1 MSDPTAELRLADVLD
16 RDGGGLDFASAP
28 ESGELYQAAFQHA
41 PCGVILIQQTGE
53 RITISTNP
61 ALLHLLEID
70 EESLRVRTFG
80 QLLHPEDREVA
91 ARLATD
97 LDAGAA
103 SVASDLRFIT
113 GGGETRWVRILGA
126 RFRSGGRDSYLLNV
140 TDISERK
147 RLEAELTEKALQDPL
162 TGLANRRLLAERL
175 VESLSRTAREGSTMA
190 VLYLDLDRFKRIN
203 DLAGHS
209 TGDRALVTIA
219 ERLRHILRPTDTLAR
234 MGGDE
239 FVIVCDGLGSVD
251 DGLEVGRRAREA
263 IAEPVQVD
271 GQAFDVTVSIGITSV
286 VGREASQWSADRLL
300 SAADDA
306 MYASKVVRGSNGDGS
321 DAIGN
326 QTLEGV

>member
-1 MSDPTAELRLADVLD
+1 LRLADVLD
-16 RDGGGLDFASAP
+16 RDAGGLHFASAP
-28 ESGELYQAAFQHA
+28 ASGELYQAAFQHA
-41 PCGVILIQQTGE
+41 PCGVILIRQTGD
-53 RITISTNP
+53 RVAISTNP
-61 ALLHLLEID
+61 ALLQLLDID

-80 QLLHPEDREVA
+80 QLLHPDDREVA

-97 LDAGAA
+97 LDAGA
-103 SVASDLRFIT
+103 STVAGDLRFVT
-113 GGGETRWVRILGA
+113 GAGESRWVRILGT
-126 RFRSGGRDSYLLNV
+126 RFETGGEDSYLLNV

-147 RLEAELTEKALQDPL
+147 RFEAELTEKALHDPL

-175 VESLSRTAREGSTMA
+175 VESLSRTGREGSTMA

-239 FVIVCDGLGSVD
+239 FVIVCDGLGTID

-271 GQAFDVTVSIGITSV
+271 GQSFDVTVSIGITSV
-286 VGREASQWSADRLL
+286 VGREAAQWSADRLL
-300 SAADDA
+300 AAADDA
-306 MYASKVVRGSNGDGS
+306 MYASKVVSEPDGEPMDS
-321 DAIGN
+321 AGG

>member
-1 MSDPTAELRLADVLD
+1 MRDPASELRLADVLV
-16 RDGGGLDFASAP
+16 RDGGGLEFASAP
-28 ESGELYQAAFQHA
+28 ASGELYRAAFQHA
-41 PCGVILIQQTGE
+41 PCGVILIRQAGE

-61 ALLHLLEID
+61 ALLRLLDID
-70 EESLRVRTFG
+70 EESLQLRTLG
-80 QLLHPEDREVA
+80 QLLHPDDREVA

-103 SVASDLRFIT
+103 SVAGDLRFVT

-126 RFRSGGRDSYLLNV
+126 RFHSGGQDSFLLNV

-147 RLEAELTEKALQDPL
+147 RLEVELTEKALHDPL

-219 ERLRHILRPTDTLAR
+219 DRLRHILRPTDTLAR

-239 FVIVCDGLGSVD
+239 FVIVCDGLGSLD
-251 DGLEVGRRAREA
+251 DGLEVGRRAKEA

-271 GQAFDVTVSIGITSV
+271 GQAFDVTVSIGVTSV
-286 VGREASQWSADRLL
+286 AGREATQWSADRLL
-300 SAADDA
+300 AAADDA
-306 MYASKVVRGSNGDGS
+306 MYASKVEREPGS
-321 DAIGN
+321 DAKDSTG

>member
-1 MSDPTAELRLADVLD
+1 M
-16 RDGGGLDFASAP
+16 
-28 ESGELYQAAFQHA
+28 
-41 PCGVILIQQTGE
+41 
-53 RITISTNP
+53 
-61 ALLHLLEID
+61 
-70 EESLRVRTFG
+70 
-80 QLLHPEDREVA
+80 A

-103 SVASDLRFIT
+103 SVAGDLRFIT
-113 GGGETRWVRILGA
+113 EGGETRWVRILGT
-126 RFRSGGRDSYLLNV
+126 RFRCEGQDNYLLNV

-147 RLEAELTEKALQDPL
+147 RLEVELTEKALHDPL

-175 VESLSRTAREGSTMA
+175 VESLSRTAHEGSTMA

-251 DGLEVGRRAREA
+251 DGLEVGRRAKEA

-271 GQAFDVTVSIGITSV
+271 GQVFDVTVSIGVTSV
-286 VGREASQWSADRLL
+286 EGREAAQWSADRLL
-300 SAADDA
+300 TAADDA
-306 MYASKVVRGSNGDGS
+306 MYASKVVRSPLS
-321 DAIGN
+321 DHRLRRRPDAEESHRLS
-326 QTLEGV
+326 TLLASGCTRSRGVSLRASAMLPVAVGECQLGPRSLSPPSVYPPVPPCPPTNIAAPPATRPSTSSSPSATTR